1 MSFRF
6 SLDSLVD
13 FGMFRLVH
21 NLSYY
26 VLQALF
32 DMSYEVARACFQDL
46 IMYEV
51 MKVVY
56 ID

>member
-1 MSFRF
+1 
-6 SLDSLVD
+6 
-13 FGMFRLVH
+13 MFRLVH

-32 DMSYEVARACFQDL
+32 DISYEVARAAFQDL